1 MKFAV
6 DIPNFGHWS
15 DPRVV
20 AEFAATIEAAGWDGL
35 TIWDHILV
43 SDGAEVVDPWIALA
57 AAAVT
62 TERIMLM
69 TSVTPIPRRTPWK
82 LAREVV
88 SLDHLCNGRFVLG
101 VGIGWPT
108 DPEFTRFAGPVDLKV
123 RADMLDEGLDVL
135 VGLWSGEPFAYE
147 GEHYSLAESQFLPKP
162 IQQPRVPIW
171 VAGMWP
177 NRRPLRRAARFEG
190 AIPIFLDDA
199 GEFTAPTPESI
210 AAVAAYIGE
219 HRSQAAPY
227 DISVTAMNLTDA
239 AQPSFDVAAFAD
251 AGASWWFEQWH
262 PGEIGFER
270 WLQLVEQGPP
280 PA

>member
-20 AEFAATIEAAGWDGL
+20 AEFAAEIEAAGWDGL

-43 SDGAEVVDPWIALA
+43 RDGAEVVDPWIALA
-57 AAAVT
+57 AAAVAT
-62 TERIMLM
+62 DRIMLM

-88 SLDHLCNGRFVLG
+88 SLDLLSNGRFVLG

-108 DPEFTRFAGPVDLKV
+108 DPEFTRFAGPTDLRT

-135 VGLWSGEPFAYE
+135 LGLWSGEPFSYD
-147 GEHYSLAESQFLPKP
+147 GEHYQLSESQFLPKP
-162 IQQPRVPIW
+162 VQQPRVPIW

-177 NRRPLRRAARFEG
+177 NRRPMRRAARFEG
-190 AIPIFLDDA
+190 AVPIFLDDA
-199 GEFTAPTPESI
+199 GEFTAPSPDLI
-210 AAVAAYIGE
+210 RDVAEYTAE
-219 HRSQAAPY
+219 HRSGDGPFE
-227 DISVTAMNLTDA
+227 ISVTGMNLTDSDE
-239 AQPSFDVAAFAD
+239 PPFDVAAFEAT
-251 AGASWWFEQWH
+251 GATWWFEQWH
-262 PGEIGFER
+262 PGEGSFEH
-270 WLQLVEQGPP
+270 WLERVRRGPQR
-280 PA
+280 